1 MESSTEHRRLGERDD
16 VAACR
21 KLGEGG
27 CGVIYEV
34 ALIAA
39 PHRRFACKAEDQDG
53 GREEEIL
60 KMEEKVMRKINE
72 TRTMHCPQFIESGK

>member
-1 MESSTEHRRLGERDD
+1 MFVNE
-16 VAACR
+16 ACR

-34 ALIAA
+34 ALIES
-39 PHRRFACKAEDQDG
+39 PHRRFACKAEDKDG

-60 KMEEKVMRKINE
+60 KMEAKVMKKINQVKSV
-72 TRTMHCPQFIESGK
+72 HCPLWIESGKVRCLLS

>member
-1 MESSTEHRRLGERDD
+1 MGRPN
-16 VAACR
+16 ACR

-34 ALIAA
+34 ALIES
-39 PHRRFACKAEDQDG
+39 PHRRFACKAEDKDG

-60 KMEEKVMRKINE
+60 KMEAKVMKKINQVKSV
-72 TRTMHCPQFIESGK
+72 HCPLWIESGKVRCLLS